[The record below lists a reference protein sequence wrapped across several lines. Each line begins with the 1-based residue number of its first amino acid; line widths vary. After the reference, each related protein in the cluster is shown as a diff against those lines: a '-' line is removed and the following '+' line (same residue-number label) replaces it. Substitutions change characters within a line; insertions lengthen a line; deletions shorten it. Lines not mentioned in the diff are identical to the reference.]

1 MLSGMLAT
9 GSRKIVVNA
18 DLSILHNPSKSELQG
33 LFESAHERYGISAS
47 RPDVLRGV
55 VDTKGNHH
63 WGAAYEHTHEE
74 LLPAGETAA
83 KKIFVSGIGAG
94 NGKFYHRGEF
104 INHPGIG
111 SGLKP
116 IREPRLAMNMGRSV
130 NRKHARYGAGSTGPR
145 PVAPFDLELA

>member
-18 DLSILHNPSKSELQG
+18 DLGILHNPSKSELQG
-33 LFESAHERYGISAS
+33 LFESAHERYGINAT

-63 WGAAYEHTHEE
+63 WGSAYEYTHEE

-83 KKIFVSGIGAG
+83 KKIFVPGLGPA
-94 NGKFYHRGEF
+94 NGKFYHRGEY
-104 INHPGIG
+104 INHPILG

-116 IREPRLAMNMGRSV
+116 IVEPRFAMN
-130 NRKHARYGAGSTGPR
+130 K
-145 PVAPFDLELA
+145 LELSK